1 MTEIHN
7 IRTGQ
12 TMRFVSRSPELL
24 RIETVNPAHA
34 PAEPLHVHPRQE
46 SSAEVVSG
54 ALRFVVDGAER
65 WLGPAATAIPA
76 GTPHNFR
83 NDGDEDAVAIQEFR
97 PALRIA
103 EFFTAFFALA
113 DNGELDEKG
122 MPSLLRM
129 SVMAPQF
136 SDEIRVVKPPWSVQ
150 RAVFALL
157 RPVARLRGDS
167 AIMPAPTVSC
177 VPSSMRM
184 NAPVTRLAA

>member
-7 IRTGQ
+7 TRTGQ
-12 TMRFVSRSPELL
+12 TMRFVSQSPELL

-54 ALRFVVDGAER
+54 ALRFVVDGTER
-65 WLGPAATAIPA
+65 RLGPGDKIVIPA

-97 PALRIA
+97 PALQIA

-113 DNGELDEKG
+113 DDDELDEKG

-129 SVMAPQF
+129 SVMAPRF
-136 SDEIRVVKPPWSVQ
+136 SDEIRVVKPPWIVQ

-157 RPVARLRGDS
+157 RPVARLRGY
-167 AIMPAPTVSC
+167 
-177 VPSSMRM
+177 
-184 NAPVTRLAA
+184 